1 MNTGN
6 NNPSDSQ
13 QQPSWQHPSLN
24 HRTRLTSHN
33 SERLGTSAST
43 PGFGSKSS
51 INQIST
57 KKMMDNEIEGV
68 QFNRKRMNS
77 TISNSSGGRSM
88 DTPSKFGDQVILQF
102 SFIRRSP
109 YSYILCNCNIIKL
122 DLYVLFPN
130 NSIVVNDI
138 SRLTYIEKQY
148 YESSL
153 AQLRH

>member
-6 NNPSDSQ
+6 PSNLSDT

-33 SERLGTSAST
+33 SALGTSAST

-51 INQIST
+51 INQIPT

-77 TISNSSGGRSM
+77 TISNSSGGRSI
-88 DTPSKFGDQVILQF
+88 DTPSKFGDQVILVPATLLL
-102 SFIRRSP
+102 S
-109 YSYILCNCNIIKL
+109 LM
-122 DLYVLFPN
+122 
-130 NSIVVNDI
+130 
-138 SRLTYIEKQY
+138 Y
-148 YESSL
+148 YTEL
-153 AQLRH
+153 KR

>member
-1 MNTGN
+1 MIEDLGRLETAKSQVQNRMNTGN
-6 NNPSDSQ
+6 NNPSDPH

-51 INQIST
+51 INQIPT

-102 SFIRRSP
+102 SLIRRSS
-109 YSYILCNCNIIKL
+109 YSYM
-122 DLYVLFPN
+122 
-130 NSIVVNDI
+130 
-138 SRLTYIEKQY
+138 
-148 YESSL
+148 
-153 AQLRH
+153 

>member
-6 NNPSDSQ
+6 NNPSDPH

-51 INQIST
+51 INQIPT

-102 SFIRRSP
+102 SLIRRSS
-109 YSYILCNCNIIKL
+109 YSYLCNFIVIKL
-122 DLYVLFPN
+122 DLCLLFSN
-130 NSIVVNDI
+130 NLIVRNAI
-138 SRLTYIEKQY
+138 SM
-148 YESSL
+148 
-153 AQLRH
+153 